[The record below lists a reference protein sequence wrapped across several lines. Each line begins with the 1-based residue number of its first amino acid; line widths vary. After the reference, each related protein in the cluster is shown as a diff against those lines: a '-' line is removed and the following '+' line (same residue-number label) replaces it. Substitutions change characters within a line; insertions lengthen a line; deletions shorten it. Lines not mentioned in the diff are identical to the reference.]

1 MYSGTLRRAP
11 FQPDP
16 AVFQHAEEREAYIQA
31 MQESAPAV
39 VDSRENRGEEKKPE
53 SLARL
58 LEMISPEDS
67 ALVALVIFLLCDN
80 SENDVVLL
88 GILLYVLLSK

>member
-31 MQESAPAV
+31 IEESVPAKIE
-39 VDSRENRGEEKKPE
+39 SRENRGVEQKPE
-53 SLARL
+53 SLAKL

-67 ALVALVIFLLCDN
+67 ALVALAIFLLCDN